1 MKGCHCLLCRFK
13 LNLLIMLSRV
23 SAALRAILLTIVIKV
38 QYRLKRVSAMINT
51 SQKNSST
58 KTGTEN

>member
-1 MKGCHCLLCRFK
+1 
-13 LNLLIMLSRV
+13 MLSRV